1 MSVLAG
7 RGAEI
12 VTMIAIL
19 GLVAVLGFGAARWRR
34 RPSPSGPQPWDLE
47 EWGLGGRAFGGTI
60 TFFLVGGDLYTAYT
74 LVAVPALVY
83 AQGGLGFFAV
93 SYVAITFPLVY
104 VALPRLWSVAH
115 VHGFVSTSEFV
126 RARFGSR
133 ALSVL
138 VAVVAI
144 VGTMPYV
151 ALQIVGL
158 QVVFQALGLGGALPL
173 LLAFAFLA
181 FFTFNSGLRAP
192 ALLAIVK
199 DFLLL
204 ITVLM
209 LLLWLGV
216 TEGGWGDVISRA
228 GAKWTHGS
236 GGGLLLAPAG
246 QLGYV
251 TLILGSA
258 LALFLYPH
266 AITGV
271 LAARNRATLKRSM
284 STLPIYSLMLGVFAL
299 FGFIAISAGIK
310 PKGGN
315 VDTIIPQLF
324 HATLS
329 GAALGLAYAALAI
342 GALVPASVMSIGAAN
357 VFTRSIYREFIR
369 PDATPG
375 QEARVSRTAS
385 LVVKLG
391 AIVVV
396 LLLNLQFAV
405 NLQLMGGVLI
415 LQLFPAVAL
424 GLYTNWF
431 HRRALIVGLVAGLI
445 SGIVML
451 YQIPSVGANGKITS
465 RHFGGS
471 SWPLVHL
478 GWHTRL
484 AVYAGLAALAVNLAV
499 AAAGTLVCHWR
510 GIASGVDRTGPSDY
524 TADEGDPAAQRM
536 PELIDGQRSYRARHA
551 RLAAKRPLSP
561 PTAWRS
567 PLLHEVPGLRGDGQ
581 RRRLRDDA
589 LEGVCDLGELI
600 GGERLPLER
609 QLGRQVVLP
618 GVHVGQVR
626 AGQRLLDHRVVDHVA
641 VAAVVGRGACL
652 VKHVAGRQVVRR
664 EREALE
670 VGHVPVARG
679 LDGYAVGR
687 GHRGDLVDRLGL
699 QDQLDARLRRVRL
712 QLAHL

>member
-7 RGAEI
+7 RGAEL
-12 VTMIAIL
+12 VTVIAML

-34 RPSPSGPQPWDLE
+34 RPSSSGPGQWDLE

-158 QVVFQALGLGGALPL
+158 QVVFQALGLSGALPL

-216 TEGGWGDVISRA
+216 TEGGWEDVIGA
-228 GAKWTHGS
+228 AAAKWAHGHGS

-284 STLPIYSLMLGVFAL
+284 STLPVYSLMLGIFAL
-299 FGFIAISAGIK
+299 FGFVAISANIK
-310 PKGGN
+310 PIGGN

-324 HATLS
+324 HSTLS

-375 QEARVSRTAS
+375 QEARVSRNAS
-385 LVVKLG
+385 LLVKLG

-424 GLYTNWF
+424 GLYTSWF
-431 HRRALIVGLVAGLI
+431 HRRALIAGLVAGLV
-445 SGIVML
+445 SGIFML

-465 RHFGGS
+465 HHFGGS

-478 GWHTRL
+478 GLATRL

-510 GIASGVDRTGPSDY
+510 GIASGVDLTDPSDY
-524 TADEGDPAAQRM
+524 TADEGDSTVQRM
-536 PELIDGQRSYRARHA
+536 PELVEGQRSYRARHA
-551 RLAAKRPLSP
+551 RLRDQRSLGSP
-561 PTAWRS
+561 VRVNAEIQRA
-567 PLLHEVPGLRGDGQ
+567 
-581 RRRLRDDA
+581 RRRDRRP
-589 LEGVCDLGELI
+589 VH
-600 GGERLPLER
+600 
-609 QLGRQVVLP
+609 QLTLT
-618 GVHVGQVR
+618 
-626 AGQRLLDHRVVDHVA
+626 
-641 VAAVVGRGACL
+641 CSW
-652 VKHVAGRQVVRR
+652 
-664 EREALE
+664 
-670 VGHVPVARG
+670 VP
-679 LDGYAVGR
+679 
-687 GHRGDLVDRLGL
+687 
-699 QDQLDARLRRVRL
+699 
-712 QLAHL
+712 

>member
-1 MSVLAG
+1 MSALAG
-7 RGAEI
+7 RGAELVTVI
-12 VTMIAIL
+12 VML
-19 GLVAVLGFGAARWRR
+19 GLVAGLGFGAARWRR
-34 RPSPSGPQPWDLE
+34 RPSSSGPGQWDLE

-158 QVVFQALGLGGALPL
+158 QVVFQALGLSGALPL

-216 TEGGWGDVISRA
+216 TEGGWGDVIGA
-228 GAKWTHGS
+228 AAAKWAHSRGS
-236 GGGLLLAPAG
+236 GGLLLAPAG

-284 STLPIYSLMLGVFAL
+284 STLPVYSLMLGVFAL
-299 FGFIAISAGIK
+299 FGFVAISANIK
-310 PKGGN
+310 PIGGN

-324 HATLS
+324 HSTLS

-375 QEARVSRTAS
+375 QEARVSRNAS
-385 LVVKLG
+385 LLVKLG

-424 GLYTNWF
+424 GLYTSWF
-431 HRRALIVGLVAGLI
+431 HRRALIAGLVAGLV
-445 SGIVML
+445 SGIFML

-465 RHFGGS
+465 HHFGGS

-478 GWHTRL
+478 GLATRF

-510 GIASGVDRTGPSDY
+510 GIASGVDLTDPSDY
-524 TADEGDPAAQRM
+524 TADEGDSTVQRM
-536 PELIDGQRSYRARHA
+536 PGLVEGQRSYRARHA
-551 RLAAKRPLSP
+551 RLRDQRSLGSP
-561 PTAWRS
+561 VRVNAEIQRA
-567 PLLHEVPGLRGDGQ
+567 
-581 RRRLRDDA
+581 RRRDRRP
-589 LEGVCDLGELI
+589 VH
-600 GGERLPLER
+600 
-609 QLGRQVVLP
+609 QLTL
-618 GVHVGQVR
+618 
-626 AGQRLLDHRVVDHVA
+626 
-641 VAAVVGRGACL
+641 ACSW
-652 VKHVAGRQVVRR
+652 
-664 EREALE
+664 
-670 VGHVPVARG
+670 VP
-679 LDGYAVGR
+679 
-687 GHRGDLVDRLGL
+687 
-699 QDQLDARLRRVRL
+699 
-712 QLAHL
+712 

>member
-1 MSVLAG
+1 MSVLAS

-12 VTMIAIL
+12 ATVVILL

-34 RPSPSGPQPWDLE
+34 GPSQAETQPWDLE
-47 EWGLGGRAFGGTI
+47 EWGLGGRAFGGPV

-93 SYVAITFPLVY
+93 SYVAITYPLVY

-126 RARFGSR
+126 RARFGSP

-138 VAVVAI
+138 VAIVAI
-144 VGTMPYV
+144 VGTLPYV

-158 QVVFQALGLGGALPL
+158 EVVFQALGLGGALPL
-173 LLAFAFLA
+173 LLAFGFLA

-192 ALLAIVK
+192 ALLAILK
-199 DFLLL
+199 DSLLL

-216 TEGGWGDVISRA
+216 TEGGWGEVIGAA
-228 GAKWTHGS
+228 GAKFAKSHGS

-271 LAARNRATLKRSM
+271 LAARNRATVKRSM
-284 STLPIYSLMLGVFAL
+284 STLPVYSVLLGVFAL
-299 FGFIAISAGIK
+299 FGFVAISAGIK
-310 PKGGN
+310 PSGGN

-324 HATLS
+324 HSTLS
-329 GAALGLAYAALAI
+329 GTALGLAYAALAI

-357 VFTRSIYREFIR
+357 VFTRSIYREYIR
-369 PDATPG
+369 PDATPS

-385 LVVKLG
+385 LLVKLG
-391 AIVVV
+391 AIAVV

-415 LQLFPAVAL
+415 LQVFPAVAL
-424 GLYTNWF
+424 GLFTNWF
-431 HRRALIVGLVAGLI
+431 HRRALIAGLVAGLI
-445 SGIVML
+445 SGIFML
-451 YQIPSVGANGKITS
+451 YQIPSVAANGKITS
-465 RHFGGS
+465 HHFGGS
-471 SWPLVHL
+471 SWPLAHL
-478 GWHTRL
+478 GLATRF
-484 AVYAGLAALAVNLAV
+484 AVYAGLAALVVNLAV

-510 GIASGVDRTGPSDY
+510 DIASGVDLTDPSDY
-524 TADEGDPAAQRM
+524 TADEGERTVQRM
-536 PELIDGQRSYRARHA
+536 PELVDGQRTYRARHA
-551 RLAAKRPLSP
+551 RLTPKRSLGSP
-561 PTAWRS
+561 FPGWR
-567 PLLHEVPGLRGDGQ
+567 
-581 RRRLRDDA
+581 A
-589 LEGVCDLGELI
+589 T
-600 GGERLPLER
+600 
-609 QLGRQVVLP
+609 
-618 GVHVGQVR
+618 
-626 AGQRLLDHRVVDHVA
+626 
-641 VAAVVGRGACL
+641 
-652 VKHVAGRQVVRR
+652 
-664 EREALE
+664 
-670 VGHVPVARG
+670 VPV
-679 LDGYAVGR
+679 
-687 GHRGDLVDRLGL
+687 
-699 QDQLDARLRRVRL
+699 
-712 QLAHL
+712 

>member
-1 MSVLAG
+1 MSALAG

-12 VTMIAIL
+12 ATVIALL

-34 RPSPSGPQPWDLE
+34 APSQGERQAWDLE

-60 TFFLVGGDLYTAYT
+60 TFFLVGGDLSTAYT
-74 LVAVPALVY
+74 LIAVPALIY

-93 SYVAITFPLVY
+93 SYVAITHPLVY

-126 RARFGSR
+126 RARFGSP

-138 VAVVAI
+138 VAIVAI
-144 VGTMPYV
+144 VGTLPYV

-158 QVVFQALGLGGALPL
+158 EVVFQALGLGGALPL
-173 LLAFAFLA
+173 LVAFGFLA

-192 ALLAIVK
+192 ALLAILK
-199 DFLLL
+199 DSLLL

-216 TEGGWGDVISRA
+216 TEGGWGEVIDAA
-228 GAKWTHGS
+228 GAKFAQNHGS
-236 GGGLLLAPAG
+236 GGGLLLARAG

-271 LAARNRATLKRSM
+271 LAARNRATVKRSM
-284 STLPIYSLMLGVFAL
+284 STLPIYSVMLGVFAL
-299 FGFIAISAGIK
+299 FGFVAISAGIK
-310 PKGGN
+310 PSGGN

-324 HATLS
+324 HSTLS
-329 GAALGLAYAALAI
+329 GTALGLAYAALAI

-357 VFTRSIYREFIR
+357 VFTRSIYREYIR

-385 LVVKLG
+385 LLVKLG
-391 AIVVV
+391 AIAVV

-424 GLYTNWF
+424 GLFTNWF
-431 HRRALIVGLVAGLI
+431 HRRALIAGLVAGLI
-445 SGIVML
+445 SGIFML
-451 YQIPSVGANGKITS
+451 YQIPSVTASGKITS

-471 SWPLVHL
+471 SWPLAHL
-478 GWHTRL
+478 GLATRF
-484 AVYAGLAALAVNLAV
+484 AVYAGLAALVVNLAV
-499 AAAGTLVCHWR
+499 SAAGTLVCHWR
-510 GIASGVDRTGPSDY
+510 DIASGVDRTDPSDY
-524 TADEGDPAAQRM
+524 TADEGDRTVQRM
-536 PELIDGQRSYRARHA
+536 PGLVDGQRTYRARQA
-551 RLAAKRPLSP
+551 RLTPKRRSYVKLRARRAGRVAKRRCS
-561 PTAWRS
+561 
-567 PLLHEVPGLRGDGQ
+567 
-581 RRRLRDDA
+581 
-589 LEGVCDLGELI
+589 
-600 GGERLPLER
+600 
-609 QLGRQVVLP
+609 
-618 GVHVGQVR
+618 
-626 AGQRLLDHRVVDHVA
+626 
-641 VAAVVGRGACL
+641 GRG
-652 VKHVAGRQVVRR
+652 R
-664 EREALE
+664 
-670 VGHVPVARG
+670 
-679 LDGYAVGR
+679 
-687 GHRGDLVDRLGL
+687 
-699 QDQLDARLRRVRL
+699 
-712 QLAHL
+712 

>member
-1 MSVLAG
+1 MSLLGG
-7 RGAEI
+7 RGAEL
-12 VTMIAIL
+12 VTVIALL
-19 GLVAVLGFGAARWRR
+19 GLAAVLGFAAARWRR
-34 RPSPSGPQPWDLE
+34 PSTPAGTQPWDLE
-47 EWGLGGRAFGGTI
+47 EWGLGGRAFGGTV

-93 SYVAITFPLVY
+93 SYVAITYPLVY

-144 VGTMPYV
+144 AGTLPYV

-158 QVVFQALGLGGALPL
+158 EVVFQALGLNGALPL
-173 LLAFAFLA
+173 LLAFGFLA

-199 DFLLL
+199 DSLLL

-216 TEGGWGDVISRA
+216 TEGGWGDVIGTA
-228 GAKWTHGS
+228 GAKWAGSHGS
-236 GGGLLLAPAG
+236 GGLLLAPAG

-266 AITGV
+266 AITGA

-284 STLPIYSLMLGVFAL
+284 STLPVYSVMLGVFAL
-299 FGFIAISAGIK
+299 FGFVAISAGIK
-310 PKGGN
+310 PSGGN

-324 HATLS
+324 HSTLS

-369 PDATPG
+369 PDATPA

-385 LVVKLG
+385 LLVKLG

-396 LLLNLQFAV
+396 LVLNLQFAV

-415 LQLFPAVAL
+415 LQLFPAVGL
-424 GLYTNWF
+424 GLFTSWF
-431 HRRALIVGLVAGLI
+431 HRRALIAGLVAGLL
-445 SGIVML
+445 SGILML

-465 RHFGGS
+465 HHFGGS

-478 GWHTRL
+478 GLATRF
-484 AVYAGLAALAVNLAV
+484 AVYAGLAALTVNLAV
-499 AAAGTLVCHWR
+499 ATAGTLVCHWR
-510 GIASGVDRTGPSDY
+510 GVASGTDLTGPSDY
-524 TADEGDPAAQRM
+524 TADEDDPAVQRM
-536 PELIDGQRSYRARHA
+536 PELIDGARSYRPRHA
-551 RLAAKRPLSP
+551 RLAPKGP
-561 PTAWRS
+561 
-567 PLLHEVPGLRGDGQ
+567 
-581 RRRLRDDA
+581 
-589 LEGVCDLGELI
+589 
-600 GGERLPLER
+600 
-609 QLGRQVVLP
+609 
-618 GVHVGQVR
+618 
-626 AGQRLLDHRVVDHVA
+626 
-641 VAAVVGRGACL
+641 
-652 VKHVAGRQVVRR
+652 
-664 EREALE
+664 
-670 VGHVPVARG
+670 
-679 LDGYAVGR
+679 
-687 GHRGDLVDRLGL
+687 
-699 QDQLDARLRRVRL
+699 
-712 QLAHL
+712 

>member
-12 VTMIAIL
+12 ATMIALL
-19 GLVAVLGFGAARWRR
+19 GLVAVLGFAAARWRR
-34 RPSPSGPQPWDLE
+34 APSSAGPGQWDLE

-93 SYVAITFPLVY
+93 SYVAIVYPLVY
-104 VALPRLWSVAH
+104 LALPRLWSVAH

-126 RARFGSR
+126 RARFGSP

-144 VGTMPYV
+144 VGTLPYV

-173 LLAFAFLA
+173 LLAFGLLA

-192 ALLAIVK
+192 ALLAILK

-216 TEGGWGDVISRA
+216 TEGGWGDVIRA
-228 GAKWTHGS
+228 AGTKFAHRS
-236 GGGLLLAPAG
+236 SGGLLLAPAG

-251 TLILGSA
+251 TLVLGSA

-299 FGFIAISAGIK
+299 FGFVAISAGIK

-315 VDTIIPQLF
+315 VDTIIPQLL
-324 HATLS
+324 HSTLN

-357 VFTRSIYREFIR
+357 VFTRSIYREYIR
-369 PDATPG
+369 PDATPS

-385 LVVKLG
+385 LLVKLG

-396 LLLNLQFAV
+396 LALNLQFAV

-424 GLYTNWF
+424 GLYTSWF
-431 HRRALIVGLVAGLI
+431 HRRALIAGLVAGLLSAI
-445 SGIVML
+445 FML
-451 YQIPSVGANGKITS
+451 YQIPSVAANGKITS
-465 RHFGGS
+465 HHFGGS
-471 SWPLVHL
+471 SWPLAHL
-478 GWHTRL
+478 GLATRF
-484 AVYAGLAALAVNLAV
+484 AVYAGLAALVVNLAV

-510 GIASGVDRTGPSDY
+510 GIASGVDLTHPSDY
-524 TADEGDPAAQRM
+524 TADEGDSTVQRM
-536 PELIDGQRSYRARHA
+536 PELVEGQRSYQARHA
-551 RLAAKRPLSP
+551 RL
-561 PTAWRS
+561 
-567 PLLHEVPGLRGDGQ
+567 
-581 RRRLRDDA
+581 RD
-589 LEGVCDLGELI
+589 
-600 GGERLPLER
+600 
-609 QLGRQVVLP
+609 
-618 GVHVGQVR
+618 
-626 AGQRLLDHRVVDHVA
+626 
-641 VAAVVGRGACL
+641 
-652 VKHVAGRQVVRR
+652 
-664 EREALE
+664 
-670 VGHVPVARG
+670 
-679 LDGYAVGR
+679 
-687 GHRGDLVDRLGL
+687 
-699 QDQLDARLRRVRL
+699 
-712 QLAHL
+712 

>member
-12 VTMIAIL
+12 ATMIALL
-19 GLVAVLGFGAARWRR
+19 GLVAVLGFAAARWRR
-34 RPSPSGPQPWDLE
+34 APSSAGPGQWDLE

-93 SYVAITFPLVY
+93 SYVAIVYPLVY
-104 VALPRLWSVAH
+104 LALPRLWSVAH

-126 RARFGSR
+126 RARFGSPG
-133 ALSVL
+133 LSVL

-144 VGTMPYV
+144 VGTLPYV

-173 LLAFAFLA
+173 LLAFGLLA

-192 ALLAIVK
+192 ALLAILK

-216 TEGGWGDVISRA
+216 TEGGWGQVIRSA
-228 GAKWTHGS
+228 GAKFAHGS
-236 GGGLLLAPAG
+236 SGGLLLAPTG

-251 TLILGSA
+251 TLVLGSA

-266 AITGV
+266 AITGA

-284 STLPIYSLMLGVFAL
+284 STLPVYSLMLGVFAL
-299 FGFIAISAGIK
+299 FGFVAISAGIK

-324 HATLS
+324 HSTLN

-357 VFTRSIYREFIR
+357 VFTRSIYREYIR
-369 PDATPG
+369 PDATPS

-385 LVVKLG
+385 LLVKLG

-396 LLLNLQFAV
+396 LALNLQFAV

-424 GLYTNWF
+424 GLYTSWF
-431 HRRALIVGLVAGLI
+431 HRRALIAGLVAGLLSAI
-445 SGIVML
+445 FML
-451 YQIPSVGANGKITS
+451 YQIPSVAANGKITS
-465 RHFGGS
+465 HHFGGS
-471 SWPLVHL
+471 SWPLAHL
-478 GWHTRL
+478 GLATRF
-484 AVYAGLAALAVNLAV
+484 AVYAGLAALVVNLAV

-510 GIASGVDRTGPSDY
+510 GIASGVDLTHPSDY
-524 TADEGDPAAQRM
+524 TADEGDSTVQRM
-536 PELIDGQRSYRARHA
+536 PELVEGQRSYQARHA
-551 RLAAKRPLSP
+551 RL
-561 PTAWRS
+561 
-567 PLLHEVPGLRGDGQ
+567 
-581 RRRLRDDA
+581 RD
-589 LEGVCDLGELI
+589 
-600 GGERLPLER
+600 
-609 QLGRQVVLP
+609 
-618 GVHVGQVR
+618 
-626 AGQRLLDHRVVDHVA
+626 
-641 VAAVVGRGACL
+641 
-652 VKHVAGRQVVRR
+652 
-664 EREALE
+664 
-670 VGHVPVARG
+670 
-679 LDGYAVGR
+679 
-687 GHRGDLVDRLGL
+687 
-699 QDQLDARLRRVRL
+699 
-712 QLAHL
+712 

>member
-1 MSVLAG
+1 MSALTG

-12 VTMIAIL
+12 GTVVVLL
-19 GLVAVLGFGAARWRR
+19 GLAAVLGFAAARWRR
-34 RPSPSGPQPWDLE
+34 GPSRAEMQPWDLE

-126 RARFGSR
+126 RARFGSP

-138 VAVVAI
+138 VAVAAI
-144 VGTMPYV
+144 VGTMPYI

-158 QVVFQALGLGGALPL
+158 QVVFQALGIGGAMPL
-173 LLAFAFLA
+173 LLAFGFLA

-192 ALLAIVK
+192 ALLAILK

-209 LLLWLGV
+209 LLLWFSV
-216 TEGGWGDVISRA
+216 TEGGWGNALSTA
-228 GAKWTHGS
+228 GAKFANGHS
-236 GGGLLLAPAG
+236 GGLLLAPAG

-284 STLPIYSLMLGVFAL
+284 STLPIYSVMLGVFAL
-299 FGFIAISAGIK
+299 FGFVALSAGIK
-310 PKGGN
+310 PRGGN
-315 VDTIIPQLF
+315 VDTIIPQML
-324 HATLS
+324 HSALS
-329 GAALGLAYAALAI
+329 GTALGLAYAALAI

-357 VFTRSIYREFIR
+357 VFTRSIYREYIR

-385 LVVKLG
+385 LLVKLG
-391 AIVVV
+391 AIAVV
-396 LLLNLQFAV
+396 LLLKPQFAV
-405 NLQLMGGVLI
+405 NLQLMGGVII
-415 LQLFPAVAL
+415 LQLFPAVGL
-424 GLYTNWF
+424 GLFTNWF
-431 HRRALIVGLVAGLI
+431 HRRALVAGLVAGLA
-445 SGIVML
+445 SGILML

-465 RHFGGS
+465 HHFGGS

-478 GWHTRL
+478 GLATRL
-484 AVYAGLAALAVNLAV
+484 AVYAGLAALVVNLAV
-499 AAAGTLVCHWR
+499 ATAGTLACHWR
-510 GIASGVDRTGPSDY
+510 SIASGVDRTDPSDY
-524 TADEGDPAAQRM
+524 TADEGDPIVQRM
-536 PELIDGQRSYRARHA
+536 PEVVEGQRSYRARHA
-551 RLAAKRPLSP
+551 RLTPKGS
-561 PTAWRS
+561 
-567 PLLHEVPGLRGDGQ
+567 
-581 RRRLRDDA
+581 
-589 LEGVCDLGELI
+589 
-600 GGERLPLER
+600 
-609 QLGRQVVLP
+609 
-618 GVHVGQVR
+618 
-626 AGQRLLDHRVVDHVA
+626 
-641 VAAVVGRGACL
+641 
-652 VKHVAGRQVVRR
+652 
-664 EREALE
+664 
-670 VGHVPVARG
+670 
-679 LDGYAVGR
+679 
-687 GHRGDLVDRLGL
+687 
-699 QDQLDARLRRVRL
+699 
-712 QLAHL
+712 

>member
-12 VTMIAIL
+12 GTVVVLL
-19 GLVAVLGFGAARWRR
+19 GLVAVLGFGASRWRR
-34 RPSPSGPQPWDLE
+34 GPSRAETQWDLE
-47 EWGLGGRAFGGTI
+47 EWGLGGRAFGGTV

-93 SYVAITFPLVY
+93 SYVAITYPLVY

-115 VHGFVSTSEFV
+115 THGFVSTSEFV
-126 RARFGSR
+126 RARFGSP

-138 VAVVAI
+138 VAIVAI
-144 VGTMPYV
+144 VGTLPYV

-158 QVVFQALGLGGALPL
+158 EVVFQALGLGGALPL
-173 LLAFAFLA
+173 LLAFGFLA

-192 ALLAIVK
+192 ALLAILK
-199 DFLLL
+199 DSLLL

-216 TEGGWGDVISRA
+216 TEGGWGEVISAA
-228 GAKWTHGS
+228 GAKFALSHGS

-271 LAARNRATLKRSM
+271 LAARNRATVKRSM
-284 STLPIYSLMLGVFAL
+284 STLPVYSVMLGIFAL
-299 FGFIAISAGIK
+299 FGFVAISAGIK
-310 PKGGN
+310 PSGGN

-324 HATLS
+324 HSTLS
-329 GAALGLAYAALAI
+329 GTALGLAYAALAI

-357 VFTRSIYREFIR
+357 VFTRSIYREYIR

-385 LVVKLG
+385 LLVKLG
-391 AIVVV
+391 AIAVV

-424 GLYTNWF
+424 GLFTNWF
-431 HRRALIVGLVAGLI
+431 HRRALIAGLVAGLI
-445 SGIVML
+445 SGIFML
-451 YQIPSVGANGKITS
+451 YQIPSVAASGKITS
-465 RHFGGS
+465 HHFGGS
-471 SWPLVHL
+471 SWPLAHL
-478 GWHTRL
+478 GLATRF
-484 AVYAGLAALAVNLAV
+484 AVYAGLAAVVVNLAV

-510 GIASGVDRTGPSDY
+510 DIASGVDLTDPSDY
-524 TADEGDPAAQRM
+524 TADEGDRTVQRM
-536 PELIDGQRSYRARHA
+536 PELVDGQRTYRPRHA
-551 RLAAKRPLSP
+551 RLAPRRSLGSPFAGRP
-561 PTAWRS
+561 
-567 PLLHEVPGLRGDGQ
+567 
-581 RRRLRDDA
+581 
-589 LEGVCDLGELI
+589 
-600 GGERLPLER
+600 
-609 QLGRQVVLP
+609 
-618 GVHVGQVR
+618 
-626 AGQRLLDHRVVDHVA
+626 
-641 VAAVVGRGACL
+641 AAV
-652 VKHVAGRQVVRR
+652 
-664 EREALE
+664 
-670 VGHVPVARG
+670 PV
-679 LDGYAVGR
+679 
-687 GHRGDLVDRLGL
+687 
-699 QDQLDARLRRVRL
+699 
-712 QLAHL
+712 

>member
-1 MSVLAG
+1 MSALAG

-12 VTMIAIL
+12 ATVIALL

-34 RPSPSGPQPWDLE
+34 APSQGERQAWDLE

-74 LVAVPALVY
+74 LIAVPALIY

-93 SYVAITFPLVY
+93 SYVAITHPLVY

-126 RARFGSR
+126 RARFGSP

-138 VAVVAI
+138 VAIVAI
-144 VGTMPYV
+144 VGTLPYV

-158 QVVFQALGLGGALPL
+158 EVVFQALGLGGALPL
-173 LLAFAFLA
+173 LVAFGFLA

-192 ALLAIVK
+192 ALLAILK
-199 DFLLL
+199 DSLLL

-216 TEGGWGDVISRA
+216 TEGGWGEVIDAA
-228 GAKWTHGS
+228 GAKFAQNHGS
-236 GGGLLLAPAG
+236 GGGLLLARAG

-271 LAARNRATLKRSM
+271 LAARNRATVKRSM
-284 STLPIYSLMLGVFAL
+284 STLPIYSVMLGVFAL
-299 FGFIAISAGIK
+299 FGFVAISAGIK
-310 PKGGN
+310 PSGGN

-324 HATLS
+324 HSTLS
-329 GAALGLAYAALAI
+329 GTALGLAYAALAI

-357 VFTRSIYREFIR
+357 VFTRSIYREYIR

-385 LVVKLG
+385 LLVKLG
-391 AIVVV
+391 AIAVV

-424 GLYTNWF
+424 GLFTNWF
-431 HRRALIVGLVAGLI
+431 HRRALIAGLVAGLI
-445 SGIVML
+445 SGIFML
-451 YQIPSVGANGKITS
+451 YQIPSVTASGKITS

-471 SWPLVHL
+471 SWPLAHL
-478 GWHTRL
+478 GLATRF
-484 AVYAGLAALAVNLAV
+484 AVYAGLAALVVNLAV
-499 AAAGTLVCHWR
+499 SAAGTLVCHWR
-510 GIASGVDRTGPSDY
+510 DIASGVDRTDPSDY
-524 TADEGDPAAQRM
+524 TADEGDRTVQRM
-536 PELIDGQRSYRARHA
+536 PGLVDGQRTYRARQA
-551 RLAAKRPLSP
+551 RLTPKRRSYVKLRARRAGRVAKRRCS
-561 PTAWRS
+561 
-567 PLLHEVPGLRGDGQ
+567 
-581 RRRLRDDA
+581 
-589 LEGVCDLGELI
+589 
-600 GGERLPLER
+600 
-609 QLGRQVVLP
+609 
-618 GVHVGQVR
+618 
-626 AGQRLLDHRVVDHVA
+626 
-641 VAAVVGRGACL
+641 GRG
-652 VKHVAGRQVVRR
+652 R
-664 EREALE
+664 
-670 VGHVPVARG
+670 
-679 LDGYAVGR
+679 
-687 GHRGDLVDRLGL
+687 
-699 QDQLDARLRRVRL
+699 
-712 QLAHL
+712 

>member
-1 MSVLAG
+1 MSLLG
-7 RGAEI
+7 SRGAEI
-12 VTMIAIL
+12 VTLIAML

-34 RPSPSGPQPWDLE
+34 RPSSSGPGRWDLE
-47 EWGLGGRAFGGTI
+47 EWGLGGRAFGGTV

-228 GAKWTHGS
+228 GAKWAHSS

-271 LAARNRATLKRSM
+271 LAARNRATVKRSM
-284 STLPIYSLMLGVFAL
+284 STLPVYSVMLGVFAL

-310 PKGGN
+310 PSGGN
-315 VDTIIPQLF
+315 VDSIIPQLF
-324 HATLS
+324 HSTLS

-431 HRRALIVGLVAGLI
+431 HRRALIAGLVAGLV
-445 SGIVML
+445 SGILML

-471 SWPLVHL
+471 SWSLVHL

-499 AAAGTLVCHWR
+499 AAAATLVCHWR

-524 TADEGDPAAQRM
+524 TADEGDSPVQRM
-536 PELIDGQRSYRARHA
+536 PELIDGPRSYRARHA
-551 RLAAKRPLSP
+551 RLATR
-561 PTAWRS
+561 TWRS
-567 PLLHEVPGLRGDGQ
+567 SLFHEVPVLRVDGQ
-581 RRRLRDDA
+581 RRRLRDEA
-589 LEGVCDLGELI
+589 LEVVRDLGELI
-600 GGERLPLER
+600 GGERLPLKR

-626 AGQRLLDHRVVDHVA
+626 AGQRLLDHRVIYRVA
-641 VAAVVGRGACL
+641 VAAVVGRGAGL
-652 VKHVAGRQVVRR
+652 VEHVAGRQIVRR

-679 LDGYAVGR
+679 LDGHAVGR
-687 GHRGDLVDRLGL
+687 GHRRHLVDRLGL
-699 QDQLDARLRRVRL
+699 QVQLDSRLCRVRL
-712 QLAHL
+712 QLGHLRCEPA

>member
-1 MSVLAG
+1 MSVLAS

-12 VTMIAIL
+12 GTVIVL
-19 GLVAVLGFGAARWRR
+19 FGLVAVLGFTAARWRR
-34 RPSPSGPQPWDLE
+34 APSPAGRWDLE
-47 EWGLGGRAFGGTI
+47 DWGLGGRAFGGTI

-93 SYVAITFPLVY
+93 SYVAITYPLVY

-126 RARFGSR
+126 RARFGSP

-138 VAVVAI
+138 VAVAAI
-144 VGTMPYV
+144 VGTMPYI

-158 QVVFQALGLGGALPL
+158 QVVFQALGVGGALPL
-173 LLAFAFLA
+173 LLAFGFLA

-192 ALLAIVK
+192 ALLAILK

-209 LLLWLGV
+209 LLLWFGV
-216 TEGGWGDVISRA
+216 TQGGWAESLGIA
-228 GAKWTHGS
+228 GAKFAQRHGS
-236 GGGLLLAPAG
+236 SGGLLLAPAG

-251 TLILGSA
+251 TLVLGSA

-266 AITGV
+266 AITGA

-284 STLPIYSLMLGVFAL
+284 STLPVYSVMLGVFAL
-299 FGFIAISAGIK
+299 FGFVALSAGIK
-310 PKGGN
+310 PRGGN
-315 VDTIIPQLF
+315 VDTIIPQML
-324 HATLS
+324 HSALS

-385 LVVKLG
+385 LLVKLG
-391 AIVVV
+391 AIAVV

-405 NLQLMGGVLI
+405 NLQLMGGVII

-424 GLYTNWF
+424 GLFTNWF
-431 HRRALIVGLVAGLI
+431 HRRALIAGLVAGLV
-445 SGIVML
+445 SGILML
-451 YQIPSVGANGKITS
+451 YQIPSVGAGGKITS
-465 RHFGGS
+465 AHFGGS
-471 SWPLVHL
+471 SWPLAHL
-478 GWHTRL
+478 GLTTRL

-510 GIASGVDRTGPSDY
+510 GIARGVDLTDPSDY
-524 TADEGDPAAQRM
+524 TADEDDRTVQRM
-536 PELIDGQRSYRARHA
+536 PGLVEGQRSYRARHA
-551 RLAAKRPLSP
+551 RLR
-561 PTAWRS
+561 
-567 PLLHEVPGLRGDGQ
+567 DQ
-581 RRRLRDDA
+581 RR
-589 LEGVCDLGELI
+589 
-600 GGERLPLER
+600 
-609 QLGRQVVLP
+609 
-618 GVHVGQVR
+618 
-626 AGQRLLDHRVVDHVA
+626 
-641 VAAVVGRGACL
+641 
-652 VKHVAGRQVVRR
+652 
-664 EREALE
+664 
-670 VGHVPVARG
+670 
-679 LDGYAVGR
+679 
-687 GHRGDLVDRLGL
+687 
-699 QDQLDARLRRVRL
+699 
-712 QLAHL
+712 

>member
-1 MSVLAG
+1 MSVLAS

-12 VTMIAIL
+12 ATVVVLL

-34 RPSPSGPQPWDLE
+34 PTTSAGPQPWDLE
-47 EWGLGGRAFGGTI
+47 EWGLGGRAFGGTV

-126 RARFGSR
+126 RARFGSP

-138 VAVVAI
+138 VAIVAI
-144 VGTMPYV
+144 VGTLPYV

-158 QVVFQALGLGGALPL
+158 EVVFQALGLGGALPL
-173 LLAFAFLA
+173 LLAFGFLA

-192 ALLAIVK
+192 ALLAILK
-199 DFLLL
+199 DSLLL

-216 TEGGWGDVISRA
+216 TEGGWGDVIGAA
-228 GAKWTHGS
+228 GAKFATSHGS
-236 GGGLLLAPAG
+236 GGGLLLAPVG

-271 LAARNRATLKRSM
+271 LAARNRTTVKRSM
-284 STLPIYSLMLGVFAL
+284 STLPVYSVLLGVFAL
-299 FGFIAISAGIK
+299 FGFVAISAGIK
-310 PKGGN
+310 PSNGN

-324 HATLS
+324 HSTLS
-329 GAALGLAYAALAI
+329 GTALGLAYAALAI

-357 VFTRSIYREFIR
+357 VFTRSIYREYIR
-369 PDATPG
+369 PDATPT

-385 LVVKLG
+385 LLVKLG
-391 AIVVV
+391 AIAVV
-396 LLLNLQFAV
+396 LVLNLQFAV

-424 GLYTNWF
+424 GLFTNWF
-431 HRRALIVGLVAGLI
+431 HRRALIAGLVAGLL
-445 SGIVML
+445 SGIFMI
-451 YQIPSVGANGKITS
+451 YQIPSVAASGKITS
-465 RHFGGS
+465 HHFGGS
-471 SWPLVHL
+471 SWPLAHL
-478 GWHTRL
+478 GLATRF
-484 AVYAGLAALAVNLAV
+484 AVYAGLAALVVNLAV

-510 GIASGVDRTGPSDY
+510 DIASGADLTDPSDY
-524 TADEGDPAAQRM
+524 TADESDRTVQRM
-536 PELIDGQRSYRARHA
+536 PELVDGQRTYQARHA
-551 RLAAKRPLSP
+551 RLTPKRSLGSP
-561 PTAWRS
+561 F
-567 PLLHEVPGLRGDGQ
+567 PG
-581 RRRLRDDA
+581 
-589 LEGVCDLGELI
+589 
-600 GGERLPLER
+600 
-609 QLGRQVVLP
+609 GR
-618 GVHVGQVR
+618 
-626 AGQRLLDHRVVDHVA
+626 AM
-641 VAAVVGRGACL
+641 
-652 VKHVAGRQVVRR
+652 
-664 EREALE
+664 
-670 VGHVPVARG
+670 VPV
-679 LDGYAVGR
+679 
-687 GHRGDLVDRLGL
+687 
-699 QDQLDARLRRVRL
+699 
-712 QLAHL
+712 